1 MRVRIND
8 ERTGNSPLVY
18 NESFWTGKRE
28 VMYNG
33 ALCSKIS
40 KSEFAYNNEI
50 VLVETTKWYIWL
62 LAILTTI
69 LEMLFIFGG
78 LIGGAISGVLFCL
91 KLLLSKKGKNALL
104 QILIVLG
111 ISVVYSVTVLIIAFV
126 FGLSI
131 GIIRVL

>member
-1 MRVRIND
+1 M
-8 ERTGNSPLVY
+8 
-18 NESFWTGKRE
+18 
-28 VMYNG
+28 
-33 ALCSKIS
+33 
-40 KSEFAYNNEI
+40 